1 MYIKVEISGDL
12 SSDGWL
18 VANVKGRDGQ
28 WTWSMYQIIIDK
40 DINQLKEGVK
50 VRGGGKELQES

>member
-12 SSDGWL
+12 SSDDWL
-18 VANVKGRDGQ
+18 VANVKGRDGE
-28 WTWSMYQIIIDK
+28 WTWSMYRIIIYK

-50 VRGGGKELQES
+50 WGEGEELQES